1 MAEDFGSDFITI
13 VDEDGSE
20 FELEVLTTVE
30 YNGASYVAVIPAGA
44 DEDEDLEVSILRNI
58 EENGEPMFEAI
69 EDAEEL
75 EAVYNLVM
83 DQLYED
89 DELELEDEE

>member
-1 MAEDFGSDFITI
+1 MAEEFGSDFITI
-13 VDEDGSE
+13 MDEDGTE
-20 FELEVLTTVE
+20 YELEILTTVE

-44 DEDEDLEVSILRNI
+44 DEDEDLEVSILRNA
-58 EENGEPMFEAI
+58 EDNGEPIFEAI

-89 DELELEDEE
+89 DELEIEDEE

>member
-1 MAEDFGSDFITI
+1 MAEEFGSDFITI

-20 FELEVLTTVE
+20 FELEILTTVD
-30 YNGASYVAVIPAGA
+30 YNGMSYVAVIPAGA
-44 DEDEDLEVSILRNI
+44 EEDEDLEVSILRNI

-69 EDAEEL
+69 EDAAEL

-89 DELELEDEE
+89 DELELEEEE